1 MKYAIYYVSALTVC
15 AAVDFVWLSV
25 MKDRLYAPVM
35 GDMLTVA
42 PRLSAAVAFYLLY
55 AVGVTIFVG
64 APALDSGTWSKATTF
79 GALFGLF
86 CYMTYDLTNQAT
98 LRHWSIQLTLAD
110 IVWGMVLTAL
120 AGTVAFFITR
130 AAVAT

>member
-1 MKYAIYYVSALTVC
+1 MKYVIYYVSALTVC

-25 MKDRLYAPVM
+25 MKDRLYTPVM
-35 GDMLTVA
+35 GDMLATA

-55 AVGVTIFVG
+55 AAGVTTFVG
-64 APALDSGTWSKATTF
+64 APALASGIWSKATTS

-98 LRHWSIQLTLAD
+98 LRNWSIQLTLAD

-120 AGTVAFFITR
+120 AGTAAFFVTR
-130 AAVAT
+130 AIAAH